1 MLAACQRGQ
10 QDFLSAKFT
19 DDPSECRDSEAGE
32 WSRLHAP
39 ASGPGPP
46 ACRAVRR
53 DRPSRAGPRGRGCV
67 PAPSVGPARIRA
79 EPWGSCRLSAKAPC
93 ARSHEHAPPKTL
105 ATQGCSRCDGHH
117 SQPVPP
123 CPARRAPTLRRF
135 TPSQTRRVDGALS
148 RTATRGAWA
157 DKRYERDCPCSAVLL
172 RGASVPPVV
181 RWARPCAGE
190 GPTPHAC
197 IVHSAGDSSTCCERR
212 PDGLSPA
219 TACAGA
225 CPVSLVKLVGC
236 CGPEAAWH
244 PVLDPSGQ
252 QLALIKDGCQ

>member
-1 MLAACQRGQ
+1 MIPR
-10 QDFLSAKFT
+10 
-19 DDPSECRDSEAGE
+19 PGE
-32 WSRLHAP
+32 WLRLPAP
-39 ASGPGPP
+39 TSGPGPP
-46 ACRAVRR
+46 ACRAVSH

-67 PAPSVGPARIRA
+67 PAPSAGPARIRA

-123 CPARRAPTLRRF
+123 CPARRTPTLRRF

-148 RTATRGAWA
+148 RTVARGGVDGQTVRTWPSMLRVAPPRRSRTA
-157 DKRYERDCPCSAVLL
+157 SRPVGPAVCR
-172 RGASVPPVV
+172 RGES
-181 RWARPCAGE
+181 
-190 GPTPHAC
+190 TPHAC
-197 IVHSAGDSSTCCERR
+197 IVHSAGDSSACCERR

-225 CPVSLVKLVGC
+225 WPCLF
-236 CGPEAAWH
+236 
-244 PVLDPSGQ
+244 GQ
-252 QLALIKDGCQ
+252 DGGLLWAGGRLALCPRSVRPAACADQGRLSVSRQDSGPSERPPRFPER